1 MERILFIYILLTVTE
16 SGPRQAA
23 AAAAPDADGGKVKES
38 PVSEA
43 EVAAAQLAWTQVLP
57 PETARPPSAAPVLPV
72 PGMRN
77 ILITSA
83 LPYVNNVP
91 HLGNIVG
98 CVLSADV
105 YARYHHMSN

>member
-1 MERILFIYILLTVTE
+1 
-16 SGPRQAA
+16 
-23 AAAAPDADGGKVKES
+23 VKES

-43 EVAAAQLAWTQVLP
+43 EIAAAQLAWTQVLP
-57 PETARPPSAAPVLPV
+57 PEAARPQPSAGPVLPV

-105 YARYHHMSN
+105 YARYRPYVKSYFFQKTSAPVSINNDANFGQIHLADSTFK